1 LYQTLLFDSSLYR
14 LLVKLDIDLADQ
26 CRSGGCPCG
35 GKLHSAKYPRKAR
48 GLPPGLDEDYSWR
61 HSFCCSLEG
70 CRRRTTPASFRFL
83 GQKVFVAVVM
93 ALVCALRYGATPA
106 RVAALRET
114 VGVSR
119 RTVERWR
126 QWWQELFVR
135 SAFWREAR
143 GWLQKQVDENELP
156 LSLLEAFGGNQ
167 PKARLIDLLRFL
179 LPLSAPQPEHV
190 LRWPTT
196 ARRRCSSSADGAV

>member
-14 LLVKLDIDLADQ
+14 LLVKLDIDLAGQ

-48 GLPPGLDEDYSWR
+48 GLPPGLDEDYAWR

-83 GQKVFVAVVM
+83 GRKVFVAVVM

-106 RVAALRET
+106 RVAALREA

-126 QWWQELFVR
+126 QWWQDSVVR
-135 SAFWREAR
+135 SSFWKAAR
-143 GWLQKQVDENELP
+143 GWLQRQVDENELP
-156 LSLLEAFGGNQ
+156 LSLLETFRSNS
-167 PKARLIDLLRFL
+167 PKARLLDMLAFL
-179 LPLSAPQPEHV
+179 LPLSTPWPEQAW
-190 LRWPTT
+190 RWPP
-196 ARRRCSSSADGAV
+196 ALRRRCTSPASGSA